1 MHLAYYSWLFT
12 YHRYIIYN
20 YSGVVPKV
28 KPEPENDAKN
38 EGMML
43 CVEQHAVSAFL
54 WEKISPNLATFV
66 LQKHIAEF
74 IFANAVK
81 GATLPE
87 TGGNVKIFASRNG
100 WQKFSWQKLF
110 PVEYFWLYGISH
122 FTISILRYS

>member
-54 WEKISPNLATFV
+54 WEKNFAEPGYLCIAETNRRIYFCQCS
-66 LQKHIAEF
+66 KGCHIA
-74 IFANAVK
+74 
-81 GATLPE
+81 
-87 TGGNVKIFASRNG
+87 
-100 WQKFSWQKLF
+100 
-110 PVEYFWLYGISH
+110 
-122 FTISILRYS
+122 